1 MKIWKSFAACLLAGC
16 LVAGMTGCGAG
27 SGSEGSQTEKVSSEK
42 EEKPALEYTNKE
54 PVPLWD
60 SAKDMAFYD
69 ESVSGQAVTTITP
82 YIAEAASGDGC
93 VIICPG
99 GGYQHLATEKEGTEP
114 AEALNENG
122 ITAFVLEYRIIPNSK
137 EAILS
142 DISRAVRF
150 VRYYAEDFGIDP
162 DKIAVMGYSAG
173 GHLAAM
179 KVVHN
184 DIDTQNQD
192 AIDEVSDKVDCG
204 ILCYAVMSFMDPYAH
219 KGTRENFLK
228 DLVNDETARA
238 EYSAEL
244 QVTSET
250 PPCFVWHCRNDST
263 VPVQNS
269 ENFVQAMKEAGVECE
284 FYQYAFGGHGLGL
297 ASEKTD
303 VKEWFPTCVAW
314 LKNRGY

>member
-1 MKIWKSFAACLLAGC
+1 MKLWKRVTACLLAGSM
-16 LVAGMTGCGAG
+16 LAGLAACG
-27 SGSEGSQTEKVSSEK
+27 SSNKSTDSKKEAK
-42 EEKPALEYTNKE
+42 EEKITLEYTNKQ
-54 PVPLWD
+54 PVSLWNSAEEMAYYD
-60 SAKDMAFYD
+60 S
-69 ESVSGQAVTTITP
+69 SISGQAVTAITP
-82 YIAEAASGDGC
+82 YIAEETSGAGC

-99 GGYQHLATEKEGTEP
+99 GGYQHLAIEKEGIEP

-122 ITAFVLEYRIIPNSK
+122 ISAFILEYRIIPNSK

-150 VRYYAEDFGIDP
+150 VRYHAEEFGIDP

-184 DIDTQNQD
+184 DIDTQNKD
-192 AIDEVSDKVDCG
+192 AIDKVSDKVDCG
-204 ILCYAVMSFMDPYAH
+204 ILCYGVLSFMDPYAH

-228 DLVNDETARA
+228 DLVDDEKMR
-238 EYSAEL
+238 EMYSAEL
-244 QVTSET
+244 HVTSDT

-263 VPVQNS
+263 VPIQNS
-269 ENFVQAMKEAGVECE
+269 ENFVNVMKEAGVECE
-284 FYQYAFGGHGLGL
+284 FHQYAFGGHGLGL
-297 ASEKTD
+297 ATGKTD
-303 VKEWFPTCVAW
+303 VKEWFPTCVTW

>member
-1 MKIWKSFAACLLAGC
+1 MKLWKRLTACLLAGSMAIG
-16 LVAGMTGCGAG
+16 LTACGG
-27 SGSEGSQTEKVSSEK
+27 SGNKDEYDKEAK
-42 EEKPALEYTNKE
+42 EEKIVLEYTNKQ
-54 PVPLWD
+54 PIPLWD
-60 SAKDMAFYD
+60 SVENMAYYD
-69 ESVSGQAVTTITP
+69 ESISEQTVTAITP
-82 YIAEAASGDGC
+82 YIAEAATGDGC

-99 GGYQHLATEKEGTEP
+99 GGYQHLATEQEGTAP

-122 ITAFVLEYRIIPNSK
+122 ISAFVLEYRIIPNSK

-142 DISRAVRF
+142 DVSRAVRF
-150 VRYYAEDFGIDP
+150 VRYHAEEFGIDP

-184 DIDTQNQD
+184 DIDTQNKD
-192 AIDEVSDKVDCG
+192 AIDKVSDKVDCG

-228 DLVNDETARA
+228 DLVDDEEMR
-238 EYSAEL
+238 ELYSAEL
-244 QVTSET
+244 QVTSDT

-263 VPVQNS
+263 VPIQNS
-269 ENFVQAMKEAGVECE
+269 ENFVNAMKEAGVECE

-297 ASEKTD
+297 AQNKTD
-303 VKEWFPTCVAW
+303 VKEWFPTCVKW